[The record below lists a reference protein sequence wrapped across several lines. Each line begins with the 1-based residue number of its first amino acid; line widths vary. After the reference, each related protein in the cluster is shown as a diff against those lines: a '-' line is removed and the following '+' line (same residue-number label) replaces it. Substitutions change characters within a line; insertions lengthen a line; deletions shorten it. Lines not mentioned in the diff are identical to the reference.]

1 MKKVKIVGA
10 GLAGSEAA
18 LQLADNGWQVD
29 LYEMR
34 DKKTTSAHQTH
45 LCAELVCSN
54 SLKST
59 LLSSAS
65 GLLKAELEMMGC
77 KLLPIAKKAAV
88 PAGNALAVDR
98 YLFSE
103 YVHKTIINH
112 PNIKLIN
119 EEVTAFDDT
128 LTILATG
135 PLSSDKI
142 TQSLIKDIGDN
153 HLYFFDAIAPVVYTD
168 TINMDIVFS
177 KSRYSDDNSDYLNC
191 PFNKDEYLNFVDALI
206 KGEKYEAKEFE
217 SEFFNNIE
225 YKFYENCIP
234 IEELARRGVDT
245 LRYGTMRPVGL
256 DDPRTGKR
264 PYALIQLRIENRNKT
279 TYNLVGCQTMLKYGA
294 QKDIFR
300 LIPGLENADFARY
313 GSIHRNTYI
322 NTAKVCNENFSL
334 KNRSNIFVAGQLSG
348 VEGYVESIFS
358 GLLVANIINS
368 KLPILPETTIMG
380 QIWRFLTTEHKHFLP
395 INANFGLLPA
405 ILDKIGKKEKKLEYS
420 QRALSDLSSF
430 LNSQQRSDHYEF

>member
-1 MKKVKIVGA
+1 MKII
-10 GLAGSEAA
+10 
-18 LQLADNGWQVD
+18 
-29 LYEMR
+29 
-34 DKKTTSAHQTH
+34 H
-45 LCAELVCSN
+45 
-54 SLKST
+54 
-59 LLSSAS
+59 
-65 GLLKAELEMMGC
+65 
-77 KLLPIAKKAAV
+77 
-88 PAGNALAVDR
+88 
-98 YLFSE
+98 YLINKF
-103 YVHKTIINH
+103 INH